1 LGPGRLNVT
10 VQEDLAMPR
19 ITAATLL
26 ERKRAGEKI
35 AMLTAYDYP
44 SAQLMD
50 SCGVDVILVGD
61 SCAMVMMGEENTLSI
76 GMDAMLHHCKMVSRA
91 TKNALVLCD
100 MPYMSYHVSPEE
112 TVRNAGRLVM
122 EGGAQ
127 AVKLE
132 GPASKFGADIEALL
146 RASIPVVGH
155 LGLTPQSI
163 NTLGGFK
170 VQGRGEA
177 AAEQLVRE
185 AKALQALGCCA
196 LVLECI
202 PAYLGDEVTRALNI
216 PTIGIGAGPN
226 CDGQVLVMHDMLGLG
241 MYTKFSKV
249 YADMKTVMAEAFT
262 DYIHE
267 VKAGAFPTVEHS
279 FK

>member
-1 LGPGRLNVT
+1 
-10 VQEDLAMPR
+10 MPR
-19 ITAATLL
+19 ITAATLI
-26 ERKRAGEKI
+26 ERKRAGERI

-50 SCGVDVILVGD
+50 ACGVDVILVGD

-76 GMDAMLHHCKMVSRA
+76 GMDAMVHHCKMVSKGA
-91 TKNALVLCD
+91 KNALILGD

-112 TVRNAGRLVM
+112 AVRNAGRLVT

-132 GPASKFGADIEALL
+132 GPASKFAPTIEALL
-146 RASIPVVGH
+146 NASIPVMGH

-163 NTLGGFK
+163 NALGGFK

-177 AAEQLVRE
+177 AAEEMVRE
-185 AKALQALGCCA
+185 AKALQALGCFG

-202 PAYLGDEVTRALNI
+202 PAYLGAEVTRALDI
-216 PTIGIGAGPN
+216 PTIGIGAGAD
-226 CDGQVLVMHDMLGLG
+226 CDGQVLVMHDMLGMG

-249 YADMKTVMAEAFT
+249 YADVKTVMADAFT

-267 VKAGAFPTVEHS
+267 VKAGAFPGVEHS